1 MVFSLVATMGIAAR
15 PAAAHGQLAVSVP
28 AKDSKVD
35 APLERLELYF
45 TEKPAFNAYF
55 AVVSPS
61 GRRVDAQWSHGEPKR
76 LDEPVRE
83 LWLNNGSWE
92 PRLFETG
99 FPAMVP
105 VAYWPEQGV
114 YTAEFLSRASDGE
127 LVKGEV
133 KFEYTGKMSK
143 APEGWKAPDNEPDPA
158 LLVEPDHGASVAPTM
173 PTKPT
178 MPTMQPGASQ
188 GPQLVQ
194 PSSLFTQQPD
204 PAVAGTSSSSSSGDG
219 GFVVWL
225 IPAVLVAGVLI
236 LLVSTARR
244 PANKAR

>member
-1 MVFSLVATMGIAAR
+1 MFGLVATIGVVAQ

-28 AKDSKVD
+28 AKDSTVG
-35 APLERLELYF
+35 APMEKLELYF
-45 TEKPAFNAYF
+45 TEKPAYNAYF

-61 GRRVDAQWSHGEPKR
+61 GRRLDGQWSHGEPKR

-83 LWLNNGSWE
+83 LFLINGTWE
-92 PRLFETG
+92 PKLFETG

-105 VAYWPEQGV
+105 VGYWPEQGV
-114 YTAEFLSRASDGE
+114 YTVKYVSRASDGE

-133 KFEYTGKMSK
+133 RFSYDGKIGK
-143 APEGWKAPDNEPDPA
+143 APAGWKAPDSEPDPA
-158 LLVEPDHGASVAPTM
+158 LLVEPSAVPSPGV
-173 PTKPT
+173 
-178 MPTMQPGASQ
+178 QPGAETQASQ

-194 PSSLFTQQPD
+194 PTSLFSQPA
-204 PAVAGTSSSSSSGDG
+204 PVAAEESSGSDG

-225 IPAVLVAGVLI
+225 IPAVLVGGVLI

-244 PANKAR
+244 PANKIR